1 MHEQSEETFLET
13 VLVLANAIDARDTYT
28 GNHGQQIAFFAE
40 EVCHELNCNE
50 EVIQA
55 VHWAALLHD
64 IGKIGIPDDILRKPG
79 LLDEEEWKIMKR
91 HPEEGARIVA
101 PVKKLANVA
110 PLIHS
115 HHERYDGTGY
125 PLGLKGE
132 EIPFGARLL
141 AIVDAYGA
149 MTDVRVYRKNRQPI
163 EAIDELRR
171 CKGTQFDP
179 DLVEIFIKILERDA
193 SKLQVSIPIECK

>member
-1 MHEQSEETFLET
+1 
-13 VLVLANAIDARDTYT
+13 
-28 GNHGQQIAFFAE
+28 
-40 EVCHELNCNE
+40 
-50 EVIQA
+50 
-55 VHWAALLHD
+55 
-64 IGKIGIPDDILRKPG
+64 
-79 LLDEEEWKIMKR
+79 
-91 HPEEGARIVA
+91 
-101 PVKKLANVA
+101 
-110 PLIHS
+110 
-115 HHERYDGTGY
+115 
-125 PLGLKGE
+125 
-132 EIPFGARLL
+132 L